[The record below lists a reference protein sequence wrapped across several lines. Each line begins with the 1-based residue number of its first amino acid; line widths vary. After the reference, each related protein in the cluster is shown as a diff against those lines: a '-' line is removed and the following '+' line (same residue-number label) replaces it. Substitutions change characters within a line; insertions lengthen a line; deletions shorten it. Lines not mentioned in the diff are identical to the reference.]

1 MGKFSEQLAAAAQN
15 AQSLAASLKTAGD
28 AGGGGGGGGGGSAPG
43 APPVVFNTTLQM
55 PPVGRTVRMGD
66 GSGTGG
72 KDLQSRAFAYFGLS
86 AAGKSSVFIQQII
99 RAFEEML
106 AKGGIQY
113 RTGRA
118 G

>member
-1 MGKFSEQLAAAAQN
+1 MGKFSENLKLAADN
-15 AQSLAASLKTAGD
+15 AERLERALAAGEAAPS
-28 AGGGGGGGGGGSAPG
+28 GGGGGGGQVNFPTTIVTNVQLYKEPG
-43 APPVVFNTTLQM
+43 KTI
-55 PPVGRTVRMGD
+55 RTGD

-113 RTGRA
+113 RTGKA